1 MSELGDFVSGKDFN
15 LKKTFF
21 LALKYW
27 YYIPV
32 IFVISLVVA
41 LYIMKTTTPVYQ
53 ISCKLLIA
61 GGNDGRVGSISGETT
76 LPGIV
81 LSTGQSSIENQL
93 VILTSNKQLE
103 KTIRQLDFGVS
114 YFRKDFGKVVEIYK
128 NSPFK
133 VVVDTTLL
141 KQNDIVF
148 EVEFIS
154 KDEFNLKLTGDHKGE
169 MKKYRFFEKID
180 DPRYSFS
187 IVPIE
192 ENLQGSQYDKN
203 TYFFKLNSI
212 RRLVGEYKG
221 KVQVGRVMNGSS
233 IIELSVQEGNV
244 QKGVDFLNRLSVNA
258 VNYSL
263 ERKNLI
269 ATNTITFIEKEL
281 MGVSDSL
288 IAAEKVLENF
298 RSRNEV
304 MDVSM
309 QGQMIIKQS
318 QDLENQRASV
328 SVKLDYYNYLIDYI
342 ENNRNVQEMMFPSAM
357 GVDDPMLTQLINEL
371 SSRNAEKSGLQFNST
386 VANPRISQIDH
397 RIQQLKTSILEN
409 TKSVITTTNMSL
421 RDLDKRLMELSYQI
435 RKLPKTEQ
443 LLVGIERK
451 FQLSNEM
458 YTFLLQRRSEAQLAK
473 AANLPDHEIVEEAAG
488 IGKVAPDSQRIFIIV
503 FLVGLLLP
511 SVLIFLMVYFNDKVQ
526 DKEDVELITRY
537 PILGQIPFSKKS
549 ADIQYVL
556 SNPRS
561 SLAEAFRSV
570 RTSLGYFGNAKPNQ
584 TFLITSIIPGEGKS
598 FCALN
603 LAASYAQMGK
613 RTVLIGF
620 DLRKPVLEKLLV
632 GLDTEKGITDYYLS
646 ENINK
651 PEILTSGVPNLD
663 VLFSGQIPPNPAELI
678 AGEKTASLFEYLK
691 EQYEI
696 IVIDSPPVGLV
707 SDAHLLAA
715 YSDLNILVVRHD
727 FTPKSALRQ
736 LLTDDKVMK
745 TNHMSVMVNGL
756 PSRRGGYSYMYGY
769 GDGYY
774 SSN

>member
-1 MSELGDFVSGKDFN
+1 MSELGDFIPQKEFN
-15 LKKTFF
+15 LKKTVMQT
-21 LALKYW
+21 LKYW
-27 YYIPV
+27 YYIPIV
-32 IFVISLVVA
+32 FVVA
-41 LYIMKTTTPVYQ
+41 LLVSLYVLKTTTPAYRINCKVL
-53 ISCKLLIA
+53 IS
-61 GGNDGRVGSISGETT
+61 GSNDGKVGSISGASD
-76 LPGIV
+76 LPGII
-81 LSTGQSSIENQL
+81 LGTGQSSIENQL
-93 VILTSNKQLE
+93 IILTSNKQIE
-103 KTIRQLDFGVS
+103 KTLRQLDFGVS
-114 YFRKDFGKVVEIYK
+114 YYRKDFGKVLEIYK

-133 VVVDTTLL
+133 VIVDTTVL
-141 KQNDIVF
+141 KRNDIIF
-148 EVEFIS
+148 EVKFLS
-154 KDEFNLKLTGDHKGE
+154 KDEFTLRLVDDDATKPV
-169 MKKYRFFEKID
+169 KYRFFEKINE
-180 DPRYSFS
+180 PGYSFS
-187 IVPIE
+187 IVPVE
-192 ENLQGSQYDKN
+192 ENLHGSQYDKN
-203 TYFFKLNSI
+203 TYLFKFNSL

-221 KVQVGRVMNGSS
+221 KLQMTRVMNGSS
-233 IIELSVQEGNV
+233 IVELSVVEGNV

-269 ATNTITFIEKEL
+269 ATNTIQFIEKEL

-288 IAAEKVLENF
+288 VAAEKVLENF

-328 SVKLDYYNYLIDYI
+328 AVRLDYYNYLIDYI
-342 ENNRNVQEMMFPSAM
+342 TNNRDVQEMMFPSAM

-371 SSRNAEKSGLQFNST
+371 SSRNAEKAGLQFNSK

-409 TKSVITTTNMSL
+409 TKSVIATTNLTL
-421 RDLDKRLMELSYQI
+421 RDLDKRLMDLSYQI

-443 LLVGIERK
+443 LLVNIERK

-473 AANLPDHEIVEEAAG
+473 AANLPDHEIIEEAAG
-488 IGKVAPDSQRIFIIV
+488 VGKVAPDVNRIMIIM

-511 SVLIFLMVYFNDKVQ
+511 AVVIFLMVYFNGKVQ

-537 PILGQIPFSKKS
+537 PILGQIPYSKKS
-549 ADIQYVL
+549 TDIQHVL

-570 RTSLGYFGNAKPNQ
+570 RTSLGFFHISKTNQ

-620 DLRKPVLEKLLV
+620 DLRKPALELLLKDIV
-632 GLDTEKGITDYYLS
+632 SERGITDFYLS
-646 ENINK
+646 DESTD
-651 PEILTSGVPNLD
+651 PDVVSSGIPNLD
-663 VLFSGQIPPNPAELI
+663 ILFSGPVPPNPAELI
-678 AGEKTASLFEYLK
+678 AGGKTAELFDYLK
-691 EQYEI
+691 SNYEI
-696 IVIDSPPVGLV
+696 VVVDSPPVGLV

-727 FTPKSALRQ
+727 FTPKAALKQ
-736 LLTDDKVMK
+736 LLSDEKVVK
-745 TNHMSVMVNGL
+745 SDRMSVMVNAL
-756 PSRRGGYSYMYGY
+756 PCKNGGYAYMYGY
-769 GDGYY
+769 GEGYY